1 MSNFLVGLGVG
12 LVAGVL
18 FAPKSGQDTREFIG
32 SKANEG
38 MDYLKRQSNELR
50 ETAMDAVDRGKDMV
64 NRQVEKLAGSAQDQS
79 AQVYQR

>member
-1 MSNFLVGLGVG
+1 MSNFLIGLGVG

-64 NRQVEKLAGSAQDQS
+64 NRQVEKLAGSQDQA

>member
-1 MSNFLVGLGVG
+1 MSNFLIGLGVG

-18 FAPKSGQDTREFIG
+18 FAPKSGQHTREFIG

-38 MDYLKRQSNELR
+38 MGYLKRQSHELR
-50 ETAMDAVDRGKDMV
+50 ETAMDAVDRGKNLV
-64 NRQVEKLAGSAQDQS
+64 NRQVEKLASSAEQA